1 MAFAPLFVTTLIA
14 PPDAP
19 PFSADQPLLRTWNSR
34 TVSSDSSV
42 RLDPANSS
50 LLSSPSIVSVLL
62 RGRRPPK
69 LNPLSGRLDEPV
81 DVVCRA
87 GGVRD
92 TPGASNTNSR

>member
-69 LNPLSGRLDEPV
+69 LNPLSGSD
-81 DVVCRA
+81 DVTTP
-87 GGVRD
+87 GVVERPGLV
-92 TPGASNTNSR
+92 TPGASSTNSR